1 MKYQSDNTIISGE
14 GRVEGLINVKE
25 KNEANFKIFFLTRT
39 AMARRRWYGGGIP
52 VFEDR
57 PTVMFPLSPSLES
70 GR

>member
-1 MKYQSDNTIISGE
+1 MKYQSEIQE
-14 GRVEGLINVKE
+14 YQAKERVEGLINVKE

-39 AMARRRWYGGGIP
+39 AMARRRWYGGGSP